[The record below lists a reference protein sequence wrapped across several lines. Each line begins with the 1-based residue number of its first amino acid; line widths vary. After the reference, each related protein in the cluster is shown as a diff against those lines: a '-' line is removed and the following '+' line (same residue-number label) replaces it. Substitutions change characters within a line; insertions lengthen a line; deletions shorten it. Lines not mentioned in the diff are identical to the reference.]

1 MRQPGCEQAATGG
14 KEMRPSGAAK
24 CVDTTL
30 VAPGMST
37 YTGRIRHLCAR
48 SPASHPAMSTPSEF
62 TYDVFLSY
70 ALDDRERVRR
80 VAERLRA
87 VGLRIWFD
95 GGRPPDEYPQ
105 KHMDEA
111 LEQSRTLVLC
121 LSPAALRSN
130 WVALE
135 RSTILFRDP
144 SNAGRRFI
152 PVLLA
157 DSDVPDSLRRYQLID
172 LRVDSDAAYGELVLA
187 CQRQPDGI
195 PIGVQPDQSRPDG
208 SDAPSLPRS
217 LAELERILPEQPGI
231 SALAVSPDSQWLAC
245 SSNDSVAVWNLVG
258 GGSPKRKRM
267 KRKGVRTL
275 NFVPG
280 SRLLMWGTQD
290 AKAGVWNPDTERQ
303 VVSYNKHANA
313 VVAVSALA
321 ENRACSIS
329 WDETIQIWNT
339 RSGDAI
345 QSLTAGKESNL
356 FSGAVSPDG
365 KWALAGEGN
374 GSIRRWELETGD
386 PFMMPQ
392 SHVGMIHVIVA
403 APDGRFAISGAAD
416 KTIKIWNVLEG
427 RCIGTL
433 EGHKSDVVALA
444 ISPGGTLMA
453 SIAAFAEPV
462 RLWGWQS
469 GQCLQVL
476 DVGDGITPT
485 AAAFTPDGLR
495 LVVGTAEGRL
505 YVYRLLQTAAPA
517 PPSTERRYMNAKV
530 VLVGESGVGKSAL
543 AHRLIEDRFVQ
554 TTSTHGMQVWR
565 LDLPLEPEEDRERE
579 ALLWDLAGQEDYR
592 LIHQLFL
599 EETALALLLFNPQA
613 DDPFSD
619 VLIWLKTLR
628 KAVARDM
635 EKLLVAA
642 RIDVGNVKIS
652 QKKIDRFVEEHA
664 LAGYVAT
671 SALRGDSCSD
681 AEAGDGKSVLK
692 QLIARHIAWDGLPW
706 TSTPRLLAVLKDAV
720 LAMTEEKHIRMLRLS
735 ELVQRLEHSLPD
747 EHFNESDVRTA
758 VTLLANHGLVLP
770 LKFGNLVLLQ
780 PALLNGY
787 AAAVIRAARD
797 HTDEIGSVSEQS
809 VFDRTISLQG
819 VDRLEAADEEL
830 LMRAIVQTFL
840 DKALCIAED
849 TPEGRHLVFPSQYR
863 RERPIP
869 QHPEIFVSYS
879 FSGEW
884 QTVYSTLV
892 VRLWYSR
899 EFRQKELWSNAA
911 EFQTSKGC
919 VAGLLMEHAGEG
931 KASISVFFDIEV
943 PDELKVTFIEY
954 VHRHLERYAYDVR
967 RDRRYVCQHCSKPV
981 TDLPTVRER
990 LDAGKDFITCQKCD
1004 HRVPLVDH
1012 IEQRLASDP
1021 VARKVL
1027 GMDQTATREL
1037 DTQALEQILTGHM
1050 MAICGEANQ
1059 IFRELT
1065 KFDYGIDGEVEFKSN
1080 DGTASGKK
1088 IYVQLKSGASYL
1100 RTRKSD
1106 NKEVFDVKSP
1116 RHLEYWTNQPVDVY
1130 LVIRDAEET
1139 IRWMNITQYLKG
1151 RADKA
1156 NRQIIFDGEVLD
1168 APAVWRVRDR
1178 FFRH

>member
-1 MRQPGCEQAATGG
+1 
-14 KEMRPSGAAK
+14 MRPSGAGK
-24 CVDTTL
+24 RVDTTL
-30 VAPGMST
+30 VAPVRKT
-37 YTGRIRHLCAR
+37 YTGPIRHLCAR
-48 SPASHPAMSTPSEF
+48 SPAPRPAMSTPAEF
-62 TYDVFLSY
+62 TYDVFLSC
-70 ALDDRERVRR
+70 APDDRARARR

-95 GGRPPDEYPQ
+95 DASPPDGYPQ
-105 KHMDEA
+105 QAVDEA

-135 RSTILFRDP
+135 RSTIPFRDP

-172 LRVDSDAAYGELVLA
+172 LRVETDAAYGELVLA
-187 CQRQPDGI
+187 CQRQPDGT
-195 PIGVQPDQSRPDG
+195 PVAAQPEPSRRDV
-208 SDAPSLPRS
+208 DATPPSGM
-217 LAELERILPEQPGI
+217 LASLERTLPEQPGI

-245 SSNDSVAVWNLVG
+245 SSNGYVSVWNLNDGV
-258 GGSPKRKRM
+258 SRKKM
-267 KRKGVRTL
+267 KRRGVRTMS
-275 NFVPG
+275 FVPG
-280 SRLLMWGTQD
+280 SRLLMWGTQSSQV
-290 AKAGVWNPDTERQ
+290 GIWNLDTEKQ
-303 VVSYNKHANA
+303 VFSYNKHGNA
-313 VVAVSALA
+313 VVAVSALGG
-321 ENRACSIS
+321 NRACSIS

-339 RSGDAI
+339 RSGELI

-356 FSGAVSPDG
+356 FSGAISPDG
-365 KWALAGEGN
+365 TWALAGEGS
-374 GSIRRWELETGD
+374 GLIRRWDLETGD
-386 PFMMPQ
+386 TFAMPQ
-392 SHVGMIHVIVA
+392 SHVGMIHVIA
-403 APDGRFAISGAAD
+403 AMPDSRFAISGAAD
-416 KTIKIWNVLEG
+416 KTIKIWNVRGG
-427 RCIGTL
+427 RFIGTL

-444 ISPGGTLMA
+444 TSPRGTLMA
-453 SIAAFAEPV
+453 SIAAYAEPV
-462 RLWGWQS
+462 RLWDWQS

-476 DVGDGITPT
+476 DLGDALTPT
-485 AAAFTPDGLR
+485 AAAFTPDGRR
-495 LVVGTAEGRL
+495 LVVGTAEGPL
-505 YVYRLLQTAAPA
+505 YVYRLQQTAAPA
-517 PPSTERRYMNAKV
+517 PPSAERRYMNAKV

-681 AEAGDGKSVLK
+681 ADAGEGKSVLK
-692 QLIARHIAWDGLPW
+692 QLIARHIPWDGLPW

-720 LAMTEEKHIRMLRLS
+720 LAMTEEKHIRLLRLS
-735 ELVQRLEHSLPD
+735 ELVQRLEHTLPD

-780 PALLNGY
+780 PSLLNGY

-809 VFDRTISLQG
+809 VFDRTISLHG

-911 EFQTSKGC
+911 EFQTSKGR

-931 KASISVFFDIEV
+931 KASISVFFDIDV

-954 VHRHLERYAYDVR
+954 VHRHLEKYAYDVR

-981 TDLPTVRER
+981 TDLQTVRER

-1004 HRVPLVDH
+1004 HKVPLIDH

-1100 RTRKSD
+1100 RNRKSD
-1106 NKEVFDVKSP
+1106 NKEVFDVKNP
-1116 RHLEYWTNQPVDVY
+1116 RHLEYWTSQPVDVY

-1139 IRWMNITQYLKG
+1139 IRWMNITRYLNE